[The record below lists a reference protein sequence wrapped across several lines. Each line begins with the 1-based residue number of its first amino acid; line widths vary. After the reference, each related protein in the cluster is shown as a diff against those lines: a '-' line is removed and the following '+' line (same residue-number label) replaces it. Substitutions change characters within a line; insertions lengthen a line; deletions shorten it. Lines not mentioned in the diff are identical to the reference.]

1 MTNSFFANVSS
12 CHELCSRNQWAAPGN
27 QPCNWY
33 SYGNGRCFLYTTCHS
48 SDESMPGFKSRSLY
62 CEKIEDKTN
71 DSGSGDKK
79 YFKFLGNSWT
89 KHIFKSISQPLIDCA
104 RYCQTAGTLI
114 GAQNDRPLCEFY
126 VQTRDSCH
134 LGNFET
140 NQRSS
145 GRSGEIHMLLRN
157 GNQNQNQLHTYIF
170 LIRSNHQFPNY
181 EFKFSLFFDQSET
194 FLLFI

>member
-1 MTNSFFANVSS
+1 MINSFFANVSS

-48 SDESMPGFKSRSLY
+48 SDKSMPRFKSRSLY
-62 CEKIEDKTN
+62 CEKIEDETN
-71 DSGSGDKK
+71 GSGSSDKK
-79 YFKFLGNSWT
+79 YFKFLGNSWY

-114 GAQNDRPLCEFY
+114 GANNDRPLCEFY
-126 VQTRDSCH
+126 VTTRDSCH

-145 GRSGEIHMLLRN
+145 GRTGEIHMLVTN
-157 GNQNQNQLHTYIF
+157 GNLLFNNYIF
-170 LIRSNHQFPNY
+170 ILLKAMKSSPLLGHFCGS
-181 EFKFSLFFDQSET
+181 EFWDF
-194 FLLFI
+194 FLLKI

>member
-1 MTNSFFANVSS
+1 MSS
-12 CHELCSRNQWAAPGN
+12 CHELCSRNQRAAPGN

-33 SYGNGRCFLYTTCHS
+33 SYGNGRCFLYTTCHK
-48 SDESMPGFKSRSLY
+48 SDKSMPGFKSRSLY
-62 CEKIEDKTN
+62 CEKIEDQTN
-71 DSGSGDKK
+71 GSGIGEKI
-79 YFKFLGNSWT
+79 YFKFLASSGEWT
-89 KHIFKSISQPLIDCA
+89 KYIFKRISQPLIDCA

-114 GAQNDRPLCEFY
+114 GAKNDRPLCEFY

-157 GNQNQNQLHTYIF
+157 GNQNQLHICIF
-170 LIRSNHQFPNY
+170 HQIQQPIPKLRIVIFT
-181 EFKFSLFFDQSET
+181 T
-194 FLLFI
+194 F

>member
-12 CHELCSRNQWAAPGN
+12 CHELCSRNQRAAPGN

-48 SDESMPGFKSRSLY
+48 SDKSMTGFKSRSLY
-62 CEKIEDKTN
+62 CDKIEDKTN

-157 GNQNQNQLHTYIF
+157 GNQNHLHTYVHI
-170 LIRSNHQFPNY
+170 SHQIQPPIPKLRF
-181 EFKFSLFFDQSET
+181 
-194 FLLFI
+194 